1 MPTQA
6 NLTKLDSP
14 AIQAFINGPFAE
26 FLATLEQLGK
36 DSGTDLSP
44 RNIARGYT
52 NPDNFSLV
60 KPLAIGMMTTSDNMH
75 GQSLN
80 GNTQVF
86 TESIDKILQFIQNL
100 SQEIKDT
107 LLKMI
112 DEFLKKQGGTLDDI
126 KAQEFLNT
134 IKSAGSPNNPNTTGL
149 PNDPANTDS

>member
-6 NLTKLDSP
+6 QLTKLDTP
-14 AIQAFINGPFAE
+14 AIQAFINGPLTE
-26 FLATLEQLGK
+26 FLNAIVELGK
-36 DSGTDLSP
+36 DSGTTLSP

-52 NPDNFSLV
+52 NPDTFSLT
-60 KPLAIGMMTTSDNMH
+60 KPLAIGLMAGDDTVH
-75 GQSLN
+75 GSTLN
-80 GNTQVF
+80 SSTLKFTQ
-86 TESIDKILQFIQNL
+86 SIDTMLQNMTNL

-134 IKSAGSPNNPNTTGL
+134 IKSSGST
-149 PNDPANTDS
+149 PNDPTKTGA

>member
-1 MPTQA
+1 MPTDAQ
-6 NLTKLDSP
+6 LTKLDSP
-14 AIQAFINGPFAE
+14 AIQAFINGPLAE
-26 FLATLEQLGK
+26 FFATLEALGK

-52 NPDNFSLV
+52 NPDNFTLV
-60 KPLAIGMMTTSDNMH
+60 KPLAIGIMTSSDNMH

-86 TESIDKILQFIQNL
+86 TESIDKILTFIQNL
-100 SQEIKDT
+100 SQEIEDT

-112 DEFLKKQGGTLDDI
+112 EEFLKKQGGTLDDI

-134 IKSAGSPNNPNTTGL
+134 IKSAGSPKIPNTTGL
-149 PNDPANTDS
+149 PDDSTTTGA